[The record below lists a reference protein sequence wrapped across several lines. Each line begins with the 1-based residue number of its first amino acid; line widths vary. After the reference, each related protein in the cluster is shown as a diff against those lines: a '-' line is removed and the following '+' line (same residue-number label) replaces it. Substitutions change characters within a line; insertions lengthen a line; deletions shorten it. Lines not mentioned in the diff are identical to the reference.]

1 MRLLLSCLLLVLT
14 LTGCG
19 TDYERLA
26 KQRQQ
31 YALQNRGDI
40 VIVAIEESWTKS
52 YLEGI
57 RLAVEEI
64 NARPGKLL
72 GRSLRLEVKP
82 GSDDYDEVHDTILEV
97 INDPTV
103 TAVLG
108 HRRTEI
114 AISASVLYEAAQVLF
129 INPLSTGSDFTTHG
143 FEYIFRM
150 APNNATMAEQSA
162 SVARQLGYKNI
173 ALFYSEGFSRRELA
187 FLFEEAAL
195 DRGLHFVS
203 RRSIDAQDPDYRD
216 LISQFSSQPVDMV
229 FLSTDTKPGARMIR
243 QLREMGVTAPVMG
256 ASALNLSPL
265 NEEAGAAAD
274 HTIVPIFY
282 DSDNES
288 AFNKRFVAAYRQRHG
303 DLPDQFA
310 AQGYDSVHLL
320 AATVE
325 RAKSTMPP
333 LLATTMHYLPYW
345 QGATGVHSFN
355 MRGDPIGKKYFFQTL
370 LDDKWYTLPGMH
382 QHYFVGKFDHTLRG
396 GNPDADPPP
405 RFGVSFTKNL
415 DEARLRTVQLDFLY
429 QILHFGKLGLIYG
442 ASGSGEESEK
452 ILMARNLARKRGF
465 EVEACAVPL
474 ARSDAAEFENRL
486 LGCFGKLSIDTDAM
500 NLTDFGDMDRDV
512 LLRMQKT
519 LTRYQ
524 IPLLSFEGDVDFG
537 EGTTIRVGRFGKR
550 TNIQTDYYINLF
562 GGLLNGIKVYELA
575 EQMENLPV
583 LAVNLPMLDRYG
595 LLRSSALLGLAPD
608 LYLEWMAPE
617 Y

>member
-31 YALQNRGDI
+31 YALENRGDI

-103 TAVLG
+103 TAVMG

-114 AISASVLYEAAQVLF
+114 AISASVLYEASQVLF
-129 INPLSTGSDFTTHG
+129 INPLSTGSDLTTHG
-143 FEYIFRM
+143 FEYTFRM

-187 FLFEEAAL
+187 FLFEEAAI

-203 RRSIDAQDPDYRD
+203 RRSIDAEDPDYRD

-256 ASALNLSPL
+256 GSPL
-265 NEEAGAAAD
+265 NLNPLGEAAGEAAN

-288 AFNKRFVAAYRQRHG
+288 AFNKRFVAAYRQRH
-303 DLPDQFA
+303 DDPPDQFA

-320 AATVE
+320 AAAVE
-325 RAKSTMPP
+325 RAKSTLPP
-333 LLATTMHYLPYW
+333 LLATTLHYLPYW

-355 MRGDPIGKKYFFQTL
+355 MRGDPIGKKYFFQAL
-370 LDDKWYTLPGMH
+370 RDNKWHTLPGVH
-382 QHYFVGKFDHTLRG
+382 QHYFVGKFDRSLRTAEPG
-396 GNPDADPPP
+396 VEPSQ
-405 RFGVSFTKNL
+405 FGVSFTKKM
-415 DEARLRTVQLDFLY
+415 DAVRLRTVQLDFLY
-429 QILHFGKLGLIYG
+429 RILHFGKLGLIYG
-442 ASGSGEESEK
+442 DSGSGEEPEK
-452 ILMARNLARKRGF
+452 IHMTRNLARKRGF
-465 EVEACAVPL
+465 RVETCAVPL
-474 ARSDAAEFENRL
+474 ARSDAAELENRL
-486 LGCFGKLSIDTDAM
+486 LGCFGRLSIDADAI
-500 NLTDFGDMDRDV
+500 NLTDFGEADRDV

-519 LTRYQ
+519 LTRYE
-524 IPLLSFEGDVDFG
+524 IPLLSLEGDVDFG
-537 EGTTIRVGRFGKR
+537 EGTTIRVGRFGQR
-550 TNIQTDYYINLF
+550 TNIQSDYYINLF

-575 EQMENLPV
+575 ERMENLPA
-583 LAVNLPMLDRYG
+583 LAVNFPMLDRYG
-595 LLRSSALLGLAPD
+595 LLRSSPLLGLAPD
-608 LYLEWMAPE
+608 LYLEWTAPE